1 MLIELYIFVMIIG
14 FIFFFTAFFTT
25 GRPNSELFW
34 GATVIIFAILGAS
47 SSVVQSLEPFYNATG
62 GHYYIASYNHVD
74 LVLVWFNLLF
84 YGISSYHIIFV
95 SYGEYGKLGK
105 DK

>member
-1 MLIELYIFVMIIG
+1 MIIG

-84 YGISSYHIIFV
+84 MALALIIL
-95 SYGEYGKLGK
+95 YLDLMEKYGKLGK